1 MSRVSKI
8 IWSKGPHT
16 LKGAINSKVYARI
29 GDALVNL
36 AAAIAVGAFEMSAVL
51 HNKVDNKFLRQVA
64 RLSKLNEVLSGRMD
78 THDIGNAVEALMAF
92 GWLSNYISLEDIVE
106 SLSSPGKE
114 AVKMAQL
121 ADKILEEASKAFESK
136 KRDKDFGY

>member
-1 MSRVSKI
+1 
-8 IWSKGPHT
+8 
-16 LKGAINSKVYARI
+16 
-29 GDALVNL
+29 
-36 AAAIAVGAFEMSAVL
+36 
-51 HNKVDNKFLRQVA
+51 
-64 RLSKLNEVLSGRMD
+64 
-78 THDIGNAVEALMAF
+78 MAF